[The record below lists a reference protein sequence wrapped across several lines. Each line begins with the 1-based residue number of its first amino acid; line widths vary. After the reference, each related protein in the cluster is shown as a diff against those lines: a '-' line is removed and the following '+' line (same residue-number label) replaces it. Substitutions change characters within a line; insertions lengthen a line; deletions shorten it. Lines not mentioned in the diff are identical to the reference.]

1 MTEHKLFD
9 GDQAYVATAAFHAD
23 RARAPH
29 LEQPD
34 HRARLLRAADVVR
47 ALQPTSVVDLGC
59 GDGGLLSLLQ
69 AEPVIPAWGY
79 DFQPSNQAGWAE
91 RGVHAELRDVFN
103 DLDVPRWGQCAVLTE
118 VLEHLNNPVL
128 ALAWVGQHAEFVVA
142 SSPWNEGAHYHP
154 EEHAWA
160 WDVGGYRDLF
170 DDAGFE
176 VLHHEQIGWSQII
189 AARPLV
195 GALTPPPEDTL

>member
-9 GDQAYVATAAFHAD
+9 GDWAYVATAAFHAD
-23 RARAPH
+23 RDRAPH

-34 HRARLLRAADVVR
+34 HRPRLLRAAEVVR

-59 GDGGLLSLLQ
+59 GDGGLLSLLK
-69 AEPVIPAWGY
+69 AEPAIPAWGY
-79 DFQPSNQAGWAE
+79 DFQPSNRAGWAE
-91 RGVHAELRDVFN
+91 RGVDAELRDVFN
-103 DLDVPRWGQCAVLTE
+103 SLDVPRWGQCAVLTE
-118 VLEHLNNPVL
+118 VLEHLSTPGL
-128 ALAWVGQHAEFVVA
+128 SLTWVGQHVDSVVA

-160 WDVGGYRDLF
+160 WDVTGYRALF
-170 DDAGFE
+170 EEAGFE

-189 AARPLV
+189 AARAVPDP
-195 GALTPPPEDTL
+195 LTPPREDTL